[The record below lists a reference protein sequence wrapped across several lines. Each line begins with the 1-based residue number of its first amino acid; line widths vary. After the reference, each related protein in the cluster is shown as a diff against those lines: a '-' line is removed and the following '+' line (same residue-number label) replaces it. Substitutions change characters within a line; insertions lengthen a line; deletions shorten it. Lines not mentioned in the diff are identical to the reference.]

1 MLKLA
6 WRGVRFNKG
15 RYIATLIAI
24 LTGVAFFTATGF
36 ISDRVIVSL
45 EGDVNR
51 EFGPVDVAVVPV
63 EQSGDAG
70 NLTEQARIPGSAAD
84 EILAV
89 DGVDAGAGVLTG
101 SIGFL
106 GADGKPFAK
115 DATGRLWVEDAQ
127 LNPLDVTEGR
137 APAAAGEIAVGK
149 GLASAHDM
157 TVGQK
162 VTVLTLAGQFPA
174 TVVGITKFGSADS
187 IDASG
192 TVSLARQNAFDW
204 LSSGQVEYQS
214 LYLRGSPS
222 QADLTAAVAPVVP
235 SGFEAQTGDQFRADQ
250 REATGGIGRVL
261 KNALQGFAILA
272 LLVGAFVIYN
282 TFSVIVAQRL
292 REIAVL
298 AAIGATP
305 KQIRRSLRWEGVVVG
320 LLGSILGVV
329 TGIALA
335 YLVIVVLQALGVA
348 LPGGGI
354 VIKPTT
360 VIYGVLIG
368 TVITVASVM
377 IPARR
382 ASRTEPI
389 EALRDAAVET
399 VAISR
404 GRVITTVVLLAL
416 GMAGVLLGTS
426 AATVGFGALLLFVG
440 VIVAGPVIALWGTR
454 LVTPAMSRLGL
465 EGRLAADNTARNPK
479 RTATTANALLIGV
492 FLVTLVTVAGTSA
505 KDFVVGELNKID
517 SADYLVVSD
526 GGTLDKT
533 FVGNLESVKD
543 VTKVSPFRRES
554 VTIDGKASLLSTADI
569 AAITDIADVTVAT
582 GSLDDLRDGTIAVT
596 DAGGDGAIGVGA
608 NAKNSAKV
616 GDTVTVV
623 GNDGRSADLKV
634 VATIKLSIDSSQVGS
649 LVTPGTFDQ
658 LVGDTAPTVAFLD
671 VASGAQTETK
681 DAIEQQANLRPDIT
695 VTEGNAIGRLIG
707 SVFDFLINAV
717 NGLLLM
723 SVVIALI
730 GIINTL
736 SLSIL
741 ERRRELGLLRV
752 VGMTDRRVQRMIRL
766 ESVLI
771 AGLGTVTGLV
781 LGAFVGWGLIGAI
794 SRNTDAGL
802 STSMPFGQLGIV
814 LVAGIALG
822 LLASL
827 IPARRSTRLEVLD
840 SIAAN

>member
-1 MLKLA
+1 M
-6 WRGVRFNKG
+6 
-15 RYIATLIAI
+15 
-24 LTGVAFFTATGF
+24 
-36 ISDRVIVSL
+36 
-45 EGDVNR
+45 
-51 EFGPVDVAVVPV
+51 
-63 EQSGDAG
+63 
-70 NLTEQARIPGSAAD
+70 
-84 EILAV
+84 
-89 DGVDAGAGVLTG
+89 
-101 SIGFL
+101 
-106 GADGKPFAK
+106 
-115 DATGRLWVEDAQ
+115 
-127 LNPLDVTEGR
+127 
-137 APAAAGEIAVGK
+137 
-149 GLASAHDM
+149 
-157 TVGQK
+157 
-162 VTVLTLAGQFPA
+162 
-174 TVVGITKFGSADS
+174 
-187 IDASG
+187 
-192 TVSLARQNAFDW
+192 
-204 LSSGQVEYQS
+204 
-214 LYLRGSPS
+214 
-222 QADLTAAVAPVVP
+222 
-235 SGFEAQTGDQFRADQ
+235 
-250 REATGGIGRVL
+250 L

-298 AAIGATP
+298 SAIGATP
-305 KQIRRSLRWEGVVVG
+305 KQIRARSAGRAWWWAC
-320 LLGSILGVV
+320 SARCSASS
-329 TGIALA
+329 TGIALSFV
-335 YLVIVVLQALGVA
+335 VILVLQALGVE

-354 VIKPTT
+354 AIKP
-360 VIYGVLIG
+360 VRRWSPAILIG

-399 VAISR
+399 VGVSR
-404 GRVITTVVLLAL
+404 GRVIATGVLLVL
-416 GMAGVLLGTS
+416 GVAGVLLGTS
-426 AATVGFGALLLFVG
+426 AAIVGLGALLLFVG

-454 LVTPAMSRLGL
+454 LVTPLMSRLGL

-517 SADYLVVSD
+517 SADYLVTSN
-526 GGTLDKT
+526 GGTLDAA
-533 FVGNLESVKD
+533 FVRGLESIDD

-554 VTIDGKASLLSTADI
+554 VTIDGTVSLISTADL
-569 AAITDIADVTVAT
+569 AAITDIADVTVAS

-596 DAGGDGAIGVGA
+596 DAGGGGAIGTSA
-608 NAKNSAKV
+608 NAANSAKV

-623 GNDGRSADLKV
+623 GNDGRRADLRV
-634 VATIKLSIDSSQVGS
+634 VAILKLSIDSSQVGS
-649 LVTPGTFDQ
+649 LVTPATFDR

-681 DAIEQQANLRPDIT
+681 DAIEAQTNLRPDIT
-695 VTEGNAIGRLIG
+695 ITEGNAIGRLIG

-781 LGAFVGWGLIGAI
+781 LGAFVGWALIGAI
-794 SRNTDAGL
+794 SRNTDAGV
-802 STSMPFGQLGIV
+802 STSLPFLQLGLV
-814 LVAGIALG
+814 LVAGVVLG

-840 SIAAN
+840 SIAAS